1 MLGKWLRRSAA
12 TTVVVFVHG
21 ILSDGDACWRNENGV
36 YWPDLIVAESDLQ
49 GVGVY
54 VFTYETGVF
63 SGGYSIGDAVDA
75 LKEYLRLDEV
85 LDCERLVFVC
95 HSMGGIVVR
104 RFLVKNAS
112 DLIEKR
118 QMVGLFLVASP
129 SLGARYADWL
139 SPLIQLF
146 GHSQAEA
153 LKFVRHNEW
162 LRDLDKD
169 FLDLKESGRLGV
181 RGKELLED
189 KFLLVKKVW
198 QAQVVEPFAGAKY
211 FGEPFKVPASDH
223 MSIAKPVSRDA
234 VQHRLL
240 VQFIKDISGI
250 RFNADS
256 APQDQLA
263 LHVLKSKVEALHYSP
278 RQAEVQF
285 TATNLTSD
293 TLKITRLQIEVT
305 HAESVRQ
312 FRLTTPGAGYPN
324 TQLRAD
330 ISEQTSV
337 DLLSEVTAQFVLA
350 PGSTDAFSLTLVGKE
365 GYKYDARIDCDA
377 EVLGRQGPVLS
388 SSAEIQVL
396 YPIRSLEGLH
406 GRA

>member
-1 MLGKWLRRSAA
+1 
-12 TTVVVFVHG
+12 VFVHG
-21 ILSDGDACWRNENGV
+21 ILSDGDSCWRNENGV
-36 YWPDLIVAESDLQ
+36 YWPDLVVAESDLEN
-49 GVGVY
+49 VGVY

-85 LDCERLVFVC
+85 LDSERLIFVC

-139 SPLIQLF
+139 SPLIQFF

-169 FLDLKESGRLGV
+169 FLDLKESRRLDM

-189 KFLLVKKVW
+189 KFLFLKKVW

-223 MSIAKPVSRDA
+223 WSIAKPESKDN

-240 VQFIKDISGI
+240 VQFVKDVSGL
-250 RFNADS
+250 RVNAAGARS
-256 APQDQLA
+256 GQLV
-263 LHVLKSKVEALHYSP
+263 LHVLKSKVEALHYSA
-278 RQAEVQF
+278 READVQF
-285 TATNLTSD
+285 TVTNLTAD
-293 TLKITRLQIEVT
+293 ALKITRLQVEVT
-305 HAESVRQ
+305 RAEAVRQ
-312 FRLTTPGAGYPN
+312 FRLATPGAMYPN
-324 TQLRAD
+324 VQLRAD
-330 ISEQTSV
+330 ISERTSA
-337 DLLSEVTAQFVLA
+337 DLLSDVNAQFVVA
-350 PGSTDAFSLTLVGKE
+350 PGSSDAFSLTIVGKE
-365 GYKYDARIDCDA
+365 GYRYDARIDCDA
-377 EVLGRQGPVLS
+377 EILGRQSPALS

-406 GRA
+406 GGA